1 MCPDTGCRGAPRVR
15 RAGYG
20 AVVTSALVL
29 GGGGITGIAWELG
42 LVAGLAEA
50 GVRLADAELV
60 VGTSAGSVVGAQ
72 LLSSTDVEDL
82 YARQLRPPSG
92 EIAASMGLGAIARWV
107 LVSMSSRD
115 DATVRARIGR
125 MALRARTGATVGE
138 RLAAIASRL
147 PDREWPV
154 RAQLLVTA
162 VAADDGSF
170 RVFDAGSGVPLLEA
184 VAASCAVPLVW
195 PPVPIQGRPY
205 VDGGVRS
212 PANADLAAGA
222 DRVVVLAPIGR
233 ARPSGRIDRQ
243 LATLGAGVRTV
254 IVQPDAEARR
264 AFGRNVLDPARRP
277 GAARAG
283 RRQAA
288 AVADGVRAVWA

>member
-1 MCPDTGCRGAPRVR
+1 M
-15 RAGYG
+15 
-20 AVVTSALVL
+20 L
-29 GGGGITGIAWELG
+29 GGGGITGIAWEVG
-42 LVAGLAEA
+42 LLAGLAEA
-50 GVRLADAELV
+50 GVRLADAALV

-72 LLSSTDVEDL
+72 LLSGVDVENL
-82 YARQLRPPSG
+82 YAAQLRPPSG
-92 EIAASMGLGAIARWV
+92 EIAAALGFGAAARWV
-107 LVSMSSRD
+107 LASVSSRS

-125 MALRARTGATVGE
+125 MALRARTGATVDE

-147 PDREWPV
+147 PERDWPA
-154 RAQLLVTA
+154 RARLLVTA
-162 VAADDGSF
+162 VAADDGSV
-170 RVFDAGSGVPLLEA
+170 RVFDADAGVPLLDA

-243 LATLGAGVRTV
+243 LATLGPGVRTV
-254 IVQPDAEARR
+254 VVQPDAGARK
-264 AFGRNVLDPARRP
+264 AFGRNVLDPARRAD
-277 GAARAG
+277 AAQAG

-288 AVADGVRAVWA
+288 AVGDAVRAVWT

>member
-1 MCPDTGCRGAPRVR
+1 M
-15 RAGYG
+15 
-20 AVVTSALVL
+20 
-29 GGGGITGIAWELG
+29 
-42 LVAGLAEA
+42 
-50 GVRLADAELV
+50 
-60 VGTSAGSVVGAQ
+60 
-72 LLSSTDVEDL
+72 LSGTDVEDL

-205 VDGGVRS
+205 VDGGV
-212 PANADLAAGA
+212 
-222 DRVVVLAPIGR
+222 
-233 ARPSGRIDRQ
+233 
-243 LATLGAGVRTV
+243 
-254 IVQPDAEARR
+254 ARR
-264 AFGRNVLDPARRP
+264 RPTPTWPRAPTAWSSSRRS
-277 GAARAG
+277 AG
-283 RRQAA
+283 RGPPAGSTVSSQPSARGCA
-288 AVADGVRAVWA
+288 R